1 MKMVL
6 DESGFEMKVV
16 WDENVLGMKVVLDE
30 NFWEFHPNLD
40 ESAPNRRLAT
50 RHAIQAF
57 DKRQPS
63 QCTLWQACHHFHST
77 CTNTQSNF

>member
-6 DESGFEMKVV
+6 DESGFEMRVV
-16 WDENVLGMKVVLDE
+16 WDEI
-30 NFWEFHPNLD
+30 FWEFHPNLD
-40 ESAPNRRLAT
+40 ESVPNRRLAT
-50 RHAIQAF
+50 RNAIQAF